1 MIDKKKKKKKK
12 IEYFLVKYLNF
23 SIFKDQINKILDT
36 TFIEDDQIKFLKAK
50 LLNGQISINNFL
62 KKAVISP
69 SQIKELDKYLSLFD
83 REKINSKYIFY
94 FSKIKEKFINYKK
107 STSLANLNR
116 NKKIKKIK
124 KINKF
129 INFSKFSVPSN
140 KKTNKSYLNKLDLNF
155 KILKKIEKFKYQK
168 YFSERF
174 NKKLLGINE
183 LTNIQFNNKKLLET
197 FQEKIKNYKLFS
209 SLLSGNSIKLNNEP
223 EYIAALYY
231 SDHYLFFAKIWKS
244 SENILNVEKVL
255 ELPVPASVIGDDVI
269 TNIDEL
275 IELSL
280 DSFEVLDLKN
290 PPILI
295 VLSSSFF
302 SIKSFKIENKNQKSE
317 NDENIQSKSPYLP
330 QDTSIDIQEINDT
343 IFNAIYTRK
352 SLINS
357 WINTL
362 KKINYPVI
370 GITTPGPHQI
380 DFLRENK
387 KIINEIEIIIDIELN
402 SSTLFICKKDY
413 ELSSQKI
420 PYGSALYGKK
430 ELVESYFSRL
440 IKSIKLLT
448 DDLKVDFPETIYVTG
463 FGLDDFDYE
472 SQKLPYP
479 FVRFSELNKPNFKFN
494 KINSNDLVTREINS
508 KLNTIL
514 GITSKCL

>member
-1 MIDKKKKKKKK
+1 MIDKKKKKK
-12 IEYFLVKYLNF
+12 IKYLNLIKYINF

-36 TFIEDDQIKFLKAK
+36 TFIEDDQIRFLKAK
-50 LLNGQISINNFL
+50 LLKGQISLNNFL
-62 KKAVISP
+62 KKTVISP
-69 SQIKELDKYLSLFD
+69 SQLKELDKYLAFFD
-83 REKINSKYIFY
+83 RKKINSKNIFY
-94 FSKIKEKFINYKK
+94 FSKIKEKCINYKK
-107 STSLANLNR
+107 SAPLANF
-116 NKKIKKIK
+116 KSIKRIK

-129 INFSKFSVPSN
+129 INFSKIKESSN
-140 KKTNKSYLNKLDLNF
+140 KKTNKFFLNKFYPNY

-168 YFSERF
+168 YFNERF
-174 NKKLLGINE
+174 NKKLIGINE
-183 LTNIQFNNKKLLET
+183 LTKIQFNNKKLLET
-197 FQEKIKNYKLFS
+197 FQEKISNYKLFS
-209 SLLSGNSIKLNNEP
+209 NLLKGNSIQLTDEP

-231 SDHYLFFAKIWKS
+231 SDHYLFIAKIWKS
-244 SENILNVEKVL
+244 SENILNVEKVI

-290 PPILI
+290 PPILV

-302 SIKSFKIENKNQKSE
+302 SIKSFKIDNENQISE
-317 NDENIQSKSPYLP
+317 NNEIIQSKSPYLP
-330 QDTSIDIQEINDT
+330 QDTIVDIQKVNDT

-362 KKINYPVI
+362 KKVNYPVI

-387 KIINEIEIIIDIELN
+387 KIINNLEIIIDIELN

-448 DDLKVDFPETIYVTG
+448 DDFKVDFPETIYVTG

-479 FVRFSELNKPNFKFN
+479 FVRFSELNKTNFKFI
-494 KINSNDLVTREINS
+494 KANSNDLLTGEINS
-508 KLNTIL
+508 KLNTVL

>member
-1 MIDKKKKKKKK
+1 MIDKKKKIK
-12 IEYFLVKYLNF
+12 YPLLKYLNF

-50 LLNGQISINNFL
+50 LLKGQISLNNFL
-62 KKAVISP
+62 KKTVISP
-69 SQIKELDKYLSLFD
+69 SQLNELDKYLSFFD
-83 REKINSKYIFY
+83 REKINTKYNFY
-94 FSKIKEKFINYKK
+94 LSKIKEKSINYERSIPIANFK
-107 STSLANLNR
+107 S
-116 NKKIKKIK
+116 IKRIK

-129 INFSKFSVPSN
+129 INFSKFKASSN
-140 KKTNKSYLNKLDLNF
+140 KKNNKPFLKKLNPNYQ
-155 KILKKIEKFKYQK
+155 ILKRIEKFKIQK
-168 YFSERF
+168 YLNKRF

-183 LTNIQFNNKKLLET
+183 FTKIQFDNKKLLET
-197 FQEKIKNYKLFS
+197 FQEKIRSYKLFS
-209 SLLSGNSIKLNNEP
+209 DLLKGNSIKLSDEP
-223 EYIAALYY
+223 EYVAALYY
-231 SDHYLFFAKIWKS
+231 SDHYLFIASIWKS
-244 SENILNVEKVL
+244 SENILNVEKVI

-302 SIKSFKIENKNQKSE
+302 SIKSFKNDNKNQISE
-317 NDENIQSKSPYLP
+317 NDEIIQSKSPYLP
-330 QDTSIDIQEINDT
+330 QDTSIDIQKVNDT

-380 DFLRENK
+380 DFLRESK
-387 KIINEIEIIIDIELN
+387 KIISDLEILIDIELN
-402 SSTLFICKKDY
+402 SSTLFICKKNY

-463 FGLDDFDYE
+463 FGLDDFNYE

-479 FVRFSELNKPNFKFN
+479 FVRFSELNKTNFKFN
-494 KINSNDLVTREINS
+494 KTNSHDLLTRDINS